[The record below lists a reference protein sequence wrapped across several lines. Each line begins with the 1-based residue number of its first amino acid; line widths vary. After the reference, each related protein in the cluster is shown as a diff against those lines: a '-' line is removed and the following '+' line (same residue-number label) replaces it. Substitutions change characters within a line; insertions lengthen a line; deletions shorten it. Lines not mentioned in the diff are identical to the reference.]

1 MKDIM
6 IAYLCDRTLVKVV
19 ANILFVNLVKHLES
33 INPERL
39 VYWLKKYRLC
49 STFAFTLCCQA
60 SCTLLVVAKTNDI

>member
-1 MKDIM
+1 M

-39 VYWLKKYRLC
+39 VYWLKKI
-49 STFAFTLCCQA
+49 
-60 SCTLLVVAKTNDI
+60 LVVFYFCLHSLLPSFMYSSSRC